1 MPENNIRLIRYRE
14 VLTMTG
20 LSRSSLYRFIEENQF
35 PTQVQLGGRAVA
47 WWKAR
52 CRSGLLNGSP
62 IVEWISEIHF
72 NNR

>member
-1 MPENNIRLIRYRE
+1 MSENNIRLIRFRE

-35 PTQVQLGGRAVA
+35 PPQVQLGGRAVA
-47 WWKAR
+47 WVEGR

-62 IVEWISEIHF
+62 IVEWI
-72 NNR
+72 NNIYFYNP